1 MKGKVITFK
10 FKVKTYMVKTNS
22 KGIAQKTLKKKVI
35 KKLKKGKKYTVKVAY
50 GKDSIRTTVK
60 VR

>member
-1 MKGKVITFK
+1 
-10 FKVKTYMVKTNS
+10 MVKTNS

-35 KKLKKGKKYTVKVAY
+35 KKFKKGKKYTVKVAY